1 MTSLDVVMVWLDVVM
16 MSLDDVM
23 MSWHHHLSAS
33 LTTEVSVGDAEVEWT
48 KRLRRHDLR
57 SFLHVGEAHLQLY
70 PHTHTLAPINVSSIQ
85 TLVVKYFSPQR
96 ALYILNYIGLNQKSF
111 FLKILHNVRS
121 YTTIITVFYFLSTF
135 LCHCNTFR
143 INSALILPDGR
154 LSVQMQSCWQ
164 IRPWRRQ
171 KHRHMSVTVS
181 SIICYCTQ
189 CRICV

>member
-1 MTSLDVVMVWLDVVM
+1 
-16 MSLDDVM
+16 MSLRHDIIIC
-23 MSWHHHLSAS
+23 
-33 LTTEVSVGDAEVEWT
+33 
-48 KRLRRHDLR
+48 LRRSPLR
-57 SFLHVGEAHLQLY
+57 FRSVMRKLSGQNAFDDTIFAPSFMLAKRIFNCI
-70 PHTHTLAPINVSSIQ
+70 HTHTLAPINVSSIQ

-96 ALYILNYIGLNQKSF
+96 ALYILNYIGLNQKSLF
-111 FLKILHNVRS
+111 FKILHNVRS
-121 YTTIITVFYFLSTF
+121 YTTIITVFDFLSTF
-135 LCHCNTFR
+135 LCHCNTFC

-189 CRICV
+189 CRMCV